1 MKKILGTGVALALL
15 TGSALAADLPIYKAK
30 KADPL
35 WDVAVGGYVA
45 SDYNFR
51 GVSQSNRHA
60 SGGAYFELQYNN
72 FIGGQLYVGTA
83 MMAVDLQTGTEVDF
97 YAGWRK
103 TWGNLA
109 LDLGYIY
116 YYYPKEKATYGNAAA
131 NDTDFQEVYVKAAY
145 TVTPALTL
153 GLSLFYSPDVLHLSS
168 LNGGVDRIEGLYT
181 EVSAKYVLAWTS
193 PTAYGPL
200 GAYVSGA
207 YGYWDLAT
215 DRTGVVFAGTD
226 VSYSYW
232 NAGIAFTLSALTLD
246 LRYHDTD
253 LTAAQCAT
261 FTGFQTPTAGSG
273 VNNWCNSTFVAKLS
287 FDTLLS
293 KIKN

>member
-1 MKKILGTGVALALL
+1 MKKILGTGVALALMAG
-15 TGSALAADLPIYKAK
+15 TAVAADMPVYKAK

-35 WDVAVGGYVA
+35 WDVAVGGWVA

-60 SGGAYFELQYNN
+60 SAGAYFELQLNT
-72 FIGGQLYVGTA
+72 GLGQLYSGIA
-83 MMAVDLQTGTEVDF
+83 GNAVDLQTGSEIDF
-97 YAGWRK
+97 YAGIRK
-103 TWGNLA
+103 TWGNFG
-109 LDLGYIY
+109 LDVGYWY
-116 YYYPKEKATYGNAAA
+116 YWYPKEKATFGNPAA
-131 NDTDFQEVYVKAAY
+131 NDTDFMEIYAKTSY
-145 TVTPALTL
+145 SVTPDFTL
-153 GLSLFYSPDVLHLSS
+153 GLSLFYSPDVLHFSS
-168 LNGGVDRIEGLYT
+168 LNGGVDKIEGLYT
-181 EVSAKYVLAWTS
+181 EVSAKYVLPWSS

-207 YGYWDLAT
+207 YGYWDLGT
-215 DRTGVVFAGTD
+215 DRTGVVFAGAD

-232 NAGIAFTLSALTLD
+232 NAGIAFTLNALTLD

-253 LTAAQCAT
+253 LTAAQCAV
-261 FTGFQTPTAGSG
+261 FTGFQTPSAGSG
-273 VNNWCNSTFVAKLS
+273 VSNWCSSTFVAKLS